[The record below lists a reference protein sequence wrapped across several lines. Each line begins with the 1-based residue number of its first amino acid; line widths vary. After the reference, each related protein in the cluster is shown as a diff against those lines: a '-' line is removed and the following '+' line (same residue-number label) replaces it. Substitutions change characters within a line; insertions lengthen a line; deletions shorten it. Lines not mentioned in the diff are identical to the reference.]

1 MHSEEHVSLSLVK
14 LETETN
20 LTKFLVKKS
29 GVFMRAMPRLG
40 EVEREF
46 LRLAGGV
53 SFAAEEAGAVSGRV
67 ALAKSLR
74 ERTIYLTAP

>member
-1 MHSEEHVSLSLVK
+1 
-14 LETETN
+14 
-20 LTKFLVKKS
+20 
-29 GVFMRAMPRLG
+29 MRAMPGLG